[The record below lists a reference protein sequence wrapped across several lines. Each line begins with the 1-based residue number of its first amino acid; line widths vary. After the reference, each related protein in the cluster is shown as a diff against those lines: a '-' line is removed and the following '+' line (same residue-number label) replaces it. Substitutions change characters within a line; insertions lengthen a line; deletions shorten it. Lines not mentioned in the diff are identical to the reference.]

1 MLDMAKEGISKL
13 EGSFE
18 EIASMHWESKNK
30 NVIERLKGKD
40 SVLEC
45 LCND

>member
-1 MLDMAKEGISKL
+1 MDKGGISKL

-18 EIASMHWESKNK
+18 EIASTHQESKNKNK